1 MCSSR
6 DIHAIIAYCSV
17 CLLLML
23 PEAGQMEELVGVS
36 LCHHCLGR
44 KHTEMSGELWV
55 SAFVMFSMF
64 RKYSKAAEVLLC
76 LCLHTEGKV
85 CTRTMS

>member
-6 DIHAIIAYCSV
+6 DIHAIIAIVWFVY
-17 CLLLML
+17 LFLML
-23 PEAGQMEELVGVS
+23 SEAGQMEELVGVS

-44 KHTEMSGELWV
+44 KHSVMSGGLWV

-64 RKYSKAAEVLLC
+64 Q
-76 LCLHTEGKV
+76 KV
-85 CTRTMS
+85 